1 MSDNNTKKLQKRIKE
16 LEQKVVALMSA
27 NGELISKIE
36 KLEAENKIMREQL
49 VLWNKIGD
57 EIEEL
62 EERIEEHVP
71 SLPIIKA
78 FEGK

>member
-57 EIEEL
+57 EIEETITRL
-62 EERIEEHVP
+62 R
-71 SLPIIKA
+71 L
-78 FEGK
+78 

>member
-57 EIEEL
+57 EIDE
-62 EERIEEHVP
+62 IEET
-71 SLPIIKA
+71 ITRDTIKA
-78 FEGK
+78 LEGK